1 MNIELIATGAG
12 YLVAIAGA
20 IGLIIKLLILPH
32 LERKIDE
39 ILKTRDG
46 YMSKS
51 QVEEYI
57 HHKVDEKID
66 ESTAEILGSIKETI
80 EKQLRPNGGGSIVDR
95 VPRIEATVENI
106 SKAIAEDQVLSANRA
121 NRVANIEGVISQM
134 DSNIRIIMQAQIDSK
149 K

>member
-12 YLVAIAGA
+12 YFVAIATA
-20 IGLIIKLLILPH
+20 IGVITKLLILPH

-51 QVEEYI
+51 QVEEVI
-57 HHKVDEKID
+57 EKKVNEKID
-66 ESTAEILGSIKETI
+66 ENTAEILNSIKETI

-95 VPRIEATVENI
+95 VPRIEAAVESI
-106 SKAIAEDQVLSANRA
+106 SKSLSEDQVLSANRIS
-121 NRVANIEGVISQM
+121 NIEGVIGQM

>member
-1 MNIELIATGAG
+1 LNIELIATGAG

-51 QVEEYI
+51 QVEEVI
-57 HHKVDEKID
+57 EKKVNEKID
-66 ESTAEILGSIKETI
+66 ENTAEILNSIKETI

-95 VPRIEATVENI
+95 VPRIEAAVESI
-106 SKAIAEDQVLSANRA
+106 SKSLSEDQVLSANRIS
-121 NRVANIEGVISQM
+121 NIEGVIGQM
-134 DSNIRIIMQAQIDSK
+134 DSNIRIMMQAQIDSK

>member
-1 MNIELIATGAG
+1 MNIELIATLAG
-12 YLVAIAGA
+12 YFVAIASA
-20 IGLIIKLLILPH
+20 IGLITKLLILPH

-51 QVEEYI
+51 QVEEVI
-57 HHKVDEKID
+57 EKKVNEKID
-66 ESTAEILGSIKETI
+66 ENTAEILNSIKETI

-95 VPRIEATVENI
+95 VPRIEAAVESI
-106 SKAIAEDQVLSANRA
+106 SKSLSEDQVLSANRIS
-121 NRVANIEGVISQM
+121 NIEGVIGQM
-134 DSNIRIIMQAQIDSK
+134 DSNIRIMMQAQIDSK

>member
-1 MNIELIATGAG
+1 
-12 YLVAIAGA
+12 
-20 IGLIIKLLILPH
+20 
-32 LERKIDE
+32 
-39 ILKTRDG
+39 
-46 YMSKS
+46 MSKS

-57 HHKVDEKID
+57 NHKVDEKID

-106 SKAIAEDQVLSANRA
+106 SKAIAEDQILSANRA

>member
-1 MNIELIATGAG
+1 MSKPQVED
-12 YLVAIAGA
+12 LVD
-20 IGLIIKLLILPH
+20 
-32 LERKIDE
+32 RTVSVKIDE
-39 ILKTRDG
+39 N
-46 YMSKS
+46 
-51 QVEEYI
+51 
-57 HHKVDEKID
+57 
-66 ESTAEILGSIKETI
+66 TAEILNSIKETI

-95 VPRIEATVENI
+95 VPRIEAAVENI

>member
-12 YLVAIAGA
+12 YFVAIATA
-20 IGLIIKLLILPH
+20 IGLITKLLILPH

-51 QVEEYI
+51 QVEEVI
-57 HHKVDEKID
+57 EKKVNEKID
-66 ESTAEILGSIKETI
+66 ENTAEILNSIKETI

-95 VPRIEATVENI
+95 VPRIEAAVESI
-106 SKAIAEDQVLSANRA
+106 SKSLSEDQVLSANRIS
-121 NRVANIEGVISQM
+121 NIEGVIGQM
-134 DSNIRIIMQAQIDSK
+134 DSNIRIMMQAQIDSK

>member
-12 YLVAIAGA
+12 YFVAIATA
-20 IGLIIKLLILPH
+20 IGLITKLLILPH

-51 QVEEYI
+51 QVEEVI
-57 HHKVDEKID
+57 EKKVNEKID
-66 ESTAEILGSIKETI
+66 ENTAEILNSIKETI

-95 VPRIEATVENI
+95 VPRIEAAVESI
-106 SKAIAEDQVLSANRA
+106 SKSLSEDQVLSANRIS
-121 NRVANIEGVISQM
+121 NIEGVIGQM